1 MIHPYFISGFGTGI
15 VVGIIVIALFF
26 YRWKKREKRLKERHD
41 NFIHVVENT
50 KDFIYYYQLY
60 PKRGYQ
66 YLSPS
71 AEHFF
76 GEGSIERAF
85 KDPDVPF
92 KEAHPDDY
100 EILIKKINGELDFNK
115 GIVQRWLDK
124 NGEYRWFEEYATPIY
139 QNGKLVA
146 LQGVLR
152 NIDEKVK
159 LQQELEYQLHHDS
172 LTGIYNRTY
181 FESCYS
187 KYNEKTDTSI
197 AFILCDLDDLKN
209 INDSFGHKY
218 GDELLKEAAGL
229 LNQFSEDGIT
239 VARLGGDEFVL
250 LIPGITEEE
259 LAQFVSNLVRRI
271 DDHNENEDAIT
282 IKLSIGC
289 AFSATSLGLMPDL
302 FSQADRNMYRDKNKR
317 KQAGLV

>member
-60 PKRGYQ
+60 PTRGYQ

-76 GEGSIERAF
+76 GKGSIERAF
-85 KDPDVPF
+85 NDPDVPF
-92 KEAHPDDY
+92 NDVHPDDY

-124 NGEYRWFEEYATPIY
+124 NGEYRWFEEYATPTY

-152 NIDEKVK
+152 NIDDKVK
-159 LQQELEYQLHHDS
+159 LQQELEYQLNHDS
-172 LTGIYNRTY
+172 LTGIYNRAY
-181 FESCYS
+181 FEYLFL
-187 KYNEKTDTSI
+187 KYNEEMDTSI
-197 AFILCDLDDLKN
+197 AIILCDLDDLKN
-209 INDSFGHKY
+209 INDSFGHKN
-218 GDELLKEAAGL
+218 GDELIKEAAGL
-229 LNQFSEDGIT
+229 LNQFSEDGMT

-250 LIPGITEEE
+250 LVPGITEEE
-259 LAQFVSNLVRRI
+259 LSQIVSNLVSRI
-271 DDHNENEDAIT
+271 DKYNQNESAIP

-289 AFSATSLGLMPDL
+289 VFSQTSLGLMPDL
-302 FSQADRNMYRDKNKR
+302 FSQADRNMYRNKNKR
-317 KQAGLV
+317 KQLA

>member
-15 VVGIIVIALFF
+15 AVGIIVIALFF

-60 PKRGYQ
+60 PTRGYQ

-76 GEGSIERAF
+76 GKGSIERAF

-92 KEAHPDDY
+92 NDVHPDDY

-124 NGEYRWFEEYATPIY
+124 NGDYRWFEEYATPIY

-152 NIDEKVK
+152 NIDDKVK
-159 LQQELEYQLHHDS
+159 LQQELEYQLNHDS
-172 LTGIYNRTY
+172 LTGIYNRAY
-181 FESCYS
+181 FEYLFL
-187 KYNEKTDTSI
+187 KYNEEMDTSI
-197 AFILCDLDDLKN
+197 AIILCDLDNLKN
-209 INDSFGHKY
+209 INDSFGHKN
-218 GDELLKEAAGL
+218 GDELIKEAAGL
-229 LNQFSEDGIT
+229 LNQFSEDGMT

-250 LIPGITEEE
+250 LVPGITGEE
-259 LAQFVSNLVRRI
+259 LSQIVSNLVSRI
-271 DDHNENEDAIT
+271 DKYNQNESAIP

-289 AFSATSLGLMPDL
+289 VFSQTSLGLMPDL
-302 FSQADRNMYRDKNKR
+302 FSQADRNMYRNKNNR
-317 KQAGLV
+317 KQRA

>member
-1 MIHPYFISGFGTGI
+1 MIHTYFISGFGTGI

-26 YRWKKREKRLKERHD
+26 YRWKKREKQLKERHD

-60 PKRGYQ
+60 PARGYQ

-76 GEGSIERAF
+76 GKGSIERAF

-92 KEAHPDDY
+92 NDVHPDDY

-159 LQQELEYQLHHDS
+159 LQQELEYQLNHDS
-172 LTGIYNRTY
+172 LTGIYNRAY
-181 FESCYS
+181 FESLFL
-187 KYNEKTDTSI
+187 KYNKEMDTSI
-197 AFILCDLDDLKN
+197 AIILCDLDDLKN
-209 INDSFGHKY
+209 INDSFGHKN
-218 GDELLKEAAGL
+218 GDELIKEAAGV
-229 LNQFSEDGIT
+229 LNQFSEDGMT

-250 LIPGITEEE
+250 LVPGITGEE
-259 LAQFVSNLVRRI
+259 LSQIVSNLVSRI
-271 DDHNENEDAIT
+271 DKYNQNESAIP

-289 AFSATSLGLMPDL
+289 VFSQTSLGLMPDL
-302 FSQADRNMYRDKNKR
+302 FSEADRNMYRNKNKR
-317 KQAGLV
+317 KKLA

>member
-26 YRWKKREKRLKERHD
+26 YRWKNREKSLKEMHD

-60 PKRGYQ
+60 PTRGYQ

-76 GEGSIERAF
+76 GKGSIERAF

-92 KEAHPDDY
+92 NDVHPDDY

-152 NIDEKVK
+152 NIDDKVK
-159 LQQELEYQLHHDS
+159 LQQELEYQLNHDS
-172 LTGIYNRTY
+172 LTGIYNRVY
-181 FESCYS
+181 FESLFI
-187 KYNEKTDTSI
+187 KYNEEMDTSI
-197 AFILCDLDDLKN
+197 AIILCDLDDLKN
-209 INDSFGHKY
+209 INDSFGHKT
-218 GDELLKEAAGL
+218 GDELIKEAAAL
-229 LNQFSEDGIT
+229 LNQFSDDGVS

-250 LIPGITEEE
+250 LVPGITDEE
-259 LAQFVSNLVRRI
+259 LTQIVSNLVSSI
-271 DDHNENEDAIT
+271 DQYNEKEAEIT

-289 AFSATSLGLMPDL
+289 VFSQTSLGLMPDL

-317 KQAGLV
+317 KQLA

>member
-41 NFIHVVENT
+41 NVIHVVENT

-60 PKRGYQ
+60 PVRGYQ

-76 GEGSIERAF
+76 GKGSIERAF

-92 KEAHPDDY
+92 NDVHPDDY

-159 LQQELEYQLHHDS
+159 LQKELEYQLNHDS
-172 LTGIYNRTY
+172 LTGIYNRAY
-181 FESCYS
+181 FESLFL
-187 KYNEKTDTSI
+187 KYNKEMDTSI
-197 AFILCDLDDLKN
+197 AIILCDLDDLKN
-209 INDSFGHKY
+209 INDSFGHKN
-218 GDELLKEAAGL
+218 GDELIKEAAGL
-229 LNQFSEDGIT
+229 LNQFSEDGMT

-250 LIPGITEEE
+250 LVPGITGEE
-259 LAQFVSNLVRRI
+259 LSQIVSNLVSRI
-271 DDHNENEDAIT
+271 DKYNQNESAIP

-289 AFSATSLGLMPDL
+289 VFSQTSLGLMPDL
-302 FSQADRNMYRDKNKR
+302 FSQADRNMYRNKNNR
-317 KQAGLV
+317 KQLA

>member
-26 YRWKKREKRLKERHD
+26 YSWKKREKSLKEKHD

-50 KDFIYYYQLY
+50 KDFIYYYQFS

-92 KEAHPDDY
+92 NDVHPDDY

-152 NIDEKVK
+152 NIDDKVK
-159 LQQELEYQLHHDS
+159 LQQELEYQLNHDS
-172 LTGIYNRTY
+172 LTGIYNRAY
-181 FESCYS
+181 FESRFL
-187 KYNEKTDTSI
+187 KYNEKMDTSI
-197 AFILCDLDDLKN
+197 AIILCDLDDLKN
-209 INDSFGHKY
+209 INDSFGHKN
-218 GDELLKEAAGL
+218 GDELIKEAAGL
-229 LNQFSEDGIT
+229 LNQFSDDGMT

-259 LAQFVSNLVRRI
+259 ITQFVSNLVRRI
-271 DDHNENEDAIT
+271 EDYNENEAAMT
-282 IKLSIGC
+282 IKLSIGY
-289 AFSATSLGLMPDL
+289 AFSLTSLGLMTDL

-317 KQAGLV
+317 KQLA